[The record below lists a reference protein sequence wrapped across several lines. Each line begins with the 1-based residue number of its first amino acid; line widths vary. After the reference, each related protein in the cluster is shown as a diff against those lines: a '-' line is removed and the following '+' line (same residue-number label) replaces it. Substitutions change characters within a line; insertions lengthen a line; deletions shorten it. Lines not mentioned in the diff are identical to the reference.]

1 MDKDKIKSKL
11 QLDAVKLIA
20 KLIGQGLT
28 YNEIADMA
36 CISTNTLANIRDM
49 SDKVA
54 INTLAGFIYMATQF
68 ND

>member
-1 MDKDKIKSKL
+1 MDKDRIKSKL

-20 KLIGQGLT
+20 KLIGQDFT
-28 YNEIADMA
+28 YNEIADMD

-49 SDKVA
+49 SDKVS
-54 INTLAGFIYMATQF
+54 INTLSGFIYMATQF